1 MENNPFAPPNILDAK
16 RILAIQ
22 PHYDDND
29 IFAGGTLATLA
40 ERGAELHYLTV
51 TDDLVG
57 VVDASWSKEEAT
69 ARLRDDQRRAGEIV
83 GVRGQCW
90 LGYPDAGKYDYFDV
104 RRDIIQHIRLVRPDF
119 ILTVDPW
126 MPYEAHNDHILTGR
140 TTAEAA
146 ILFGLTRLPTDPEID
161 ASYDADPFDLVGVGF
176 YATANPNVIFDIS
189 AVQEKK
195 HRAMSQYHAQFSDGD
210 MASHLQFLAYQEQKY
225 ARDKPFAAGE
235 PLKVLRTL
243 HLHGFQEAVYT

>member
-1 MENNPFAPPNILDAK
+1 MKNSPFTPPNLLDAK

-29 IFAGGTLATLA
+29 IFAGGTLAALA

-57 VVDASWSKEEAT
+57 VVDVSWSKEEAT

-83 GVRGQCW
+83 GVCGQYW

-104 RRDIIQHIRLVRPDF
+104 RRDIINHIRLVRPDF
-119 ILTVDPW
+119 IVTVDPW

-140 TTAEAA
+140 AAAEAA

-161 ASYDADPFDLVGVGF
+161 ATFDDDPFDVLGIAF

-195 HRAMSQYHAQFSDGD
+195 HGAVAQYHAQFEEEGI
-210 MASHLQFLAYQEQKY
+210 AGFLQFLAYQEREY
-225 ARDKPFAAGE
+225 ARDKPFTAGE

-243 HLHGFQEAVYT
+243 HLHGFSQAVYT